1 MTGTKFTVC
10 WKLHIS
16 FNKHNYQDFDSEPG
30 GTLLRRADFITAS
43 QSADLQSNTLRFL
56 HRTRGP
62 VGLRRSERSDLR
74 LTERHRGLFS
84 GS

>member
-43 QSADLQSNTLRFL
+43 QSADLQSITLKFL
-56 HRTRGP
+56 HQTLLSGVIYDSLRG
-62 VGLRRSERSDLR
+62 
-74 LTERHRGLFS
+74 TEACS
-84 GS
+84 ADPDNQ